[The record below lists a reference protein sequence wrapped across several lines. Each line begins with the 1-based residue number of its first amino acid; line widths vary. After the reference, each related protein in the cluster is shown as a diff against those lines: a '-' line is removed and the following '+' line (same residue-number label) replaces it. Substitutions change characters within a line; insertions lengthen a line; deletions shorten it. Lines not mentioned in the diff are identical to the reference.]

1 MIEICKKEEM
11 DLLLIAGDL
20 FHRQPL
26 LRELKEVGYLLGKLS
41 HTQVVLTAGNH
52 DYIKAD
58 SYYRAYSWP
67 SNVHVLLEETLE
79 TIEFPEFETAVSGF
93 SYHKREIKECT
104 CQEKNAEHK
113 QKYEVLLLHG
123 GDESHVPF
131 QKEKLLKCGYD
142 YIALGHIHKPQS
154 LVKDKIAYCGALEP
168 IDKNDVGQHGYII
181 GEITECGC
189 KTRFVPNA
197 KREYCHVEVEVT
209 PDMTGFALREKIDR
223 AIRENGQQNMYKII
237 LTGFRDPE
245 VRFDLSGMDI
255 YGNIIEISDETA
267 PAYDFERIMKN
278 NAHNILGYFIQELKG
293 YDRESIEYGAMCEG
307 VKALMETRRD

>member
-1 MIEICKKEEM
+1 M
-11 DLLLIAGDL
+11 DLLLIVGDL

-58 SYYRAYSWP
+58 SYYRTYSWP

-104 CQEKNAEHK
+104 CQGKNAEYK

-181 GEITECGC
+181 GEITERGC
-189 KTRFVPNA
+189 KTRFVPCLL
-197 KREYCHVEVEVT
+197 YT
-209 PDMTGFALREKIDR
+209 SPSP
-223 AIRENGQQNMYKII
+223 
-237 LTGFRDPE
+237 RD
-245 VRFDLSGMDI
+245 
-255 YGNIIEISDETA
+255 A
-267 PAYDFERIMKN
+267 
-278 NAHNILGYFIQELKG
+278 
-293 YDRESIEYGAMCEG
+293 
-307 VKALMETRRD
+307 

>member
-1 MIEICKKEEM
+1 MKQQYQDSVIIEEK
-11 DLLLIAGDL
+11 
-20 FHRQPL
+20 
-26 LRELKEVGYLLGKLS
+26 LKS
-41 HTQVVLTAGNH
+41 
-52 DYIKAD
+52 
-58 SYYRAYSWP
+58 
-67 SNVHVLLEETLE
+67 VHVKKKMLN
-79 TIEFPEFETAVSGF
+79 I
-93 SYHKREIKECT
+93 
-104 CQEKNAEHK
+104 K

-209 PDMTGFALREKIDR
+209 SDMTGFALREKIDR

-237 LTGFRDPE
+237 LTGFSRI
-245 VRFDLSGMDI
+245 RKSDLI
-255 YGNIIEISDETA
+255 YPVWTSTEI
-267 PAYDFERIMKN
+267 
-278 NAHNILGYFIQELKG
+278 
-293 YDRESIEYGAMCEG
+293 
-307 VKALMETRRD
+307 